1 MSLITRC
8 PQCATLFKLEPD
20 QLAVA
25 QGWVRCGLCEHV
37 YDAAL
42 TVVTATSIQPLMEP
56 AADATR
62 VDLEGLLRRK
72 DVEPGTSTVQP
83 RVKLEPDLKVDAVT
97 SPLPPPTQP
106 HLPVASKAGPAESTP
121 PRSRSSTWRLN
132 LAWPKPVFKPST
144 QSLKFAVPLLLLL
157 CVWLQSLVYARN
169 ELAARWP
176 STQAWLATVCWPLQC
191 KVEPL
196 RRLEGVVIDNSSF
209 ARGAKGFDLNL
220 TLRNSTEL
228 PLAMTSL
235 ELTLTDAQ
243 DRAVLRRVLSP
254 SDIGAAAV
262 IEAGQVFNTVLL
274 VEPVS
279 ATADIAG
286 YRLVSFY
293 P

>member
-8 PQCATLFKLEPD
+8 PQCATIFKLEPD
-20 QLAVA
+20 QLAIA

-42 TVVTATSIQPLMEP
+42 TVVTAAFIQPLMATEP
-56 AADATR
+56 AADAPR

-72 DVEPGTSTVQP
+72 DIEPAPSVVQP
-83 RVKLEPDLKVDAVT
+83 SVKLEPASTIEVSLPAKPSVPPALKPEAV
-97 SPLPPPTQP
+97 
-106 HLPVASKAGPAESTP
+106 APAA
-121 PRSRSSTWRLN
+121 PRPQSRAWHLN
-132 LAWPKPVFKPST
+132 LAWPKPGFNPST
-144 QSLKFAVPLLLLL
+144 QTLKFAVPLLLVL
-157 CVWLQSLVYARN
+157 CVWLQAVVYTRH

-176 STQAWLATVCWPLQC
+176 SAQTLLSAVCVPLQC

-220 TLRNSTEL
+220 TLRNSTDL

-243 DRAVLRRVLSP
+243 DRAILRRVLQP

-262 IEAGQVFNTVLL
+262 LDAGQVFNTVLL
-274 VEPVS
+274 VEPIS

>member
-8 PQCATLFKLEPD
+8 PQCATIFKLEPE
-20 QLAVA
+20 QLAIA

-42 TVVTATSIQPLMEP
+42 TVVKTTSIQPLMATEP
-56 AADATR
+56 AADTPR

-72 DVEPGTSTVQP
+72 DIEPAPSAVDPSVTFEPASTVAEVLSP
-83 RVKLEPDLKVDAVT
+83 AKPSVPTELKPEAV
-97 SPLPPPTQP
+97 
-106 HLPVASKAGPAESTP
+106 APAP
-121 PRSRSSTWRLN
+121 PRPQSPAR
-132 LAWPKPVFKPST
+132 PKPGFKPTT
-144 QSLKFAVPLLLLL
+144 QTLKFAVPLLLVL
-157 CVWLQSLVYARN
+157 CVWLQAVVYTRH

-176 STQAWLATVCWPLQC
+176 SAQTLLSAVCVPLQC

-220 TLRNSTEL
+220 TLRNSTDL

-243 DRAVLRRVLSP
+243 DRAILRRVLQP

-262 IEAGQVFNTVLL
+262 LDAGQVFNTVLL
-274 VEPVS
+274 VEPIS

>member
-8 PQCATLFKLEPD
+8 PQCATIFKLEPE
-20 QLAVA
+20 QLAIA

-42 TVVTATSIQPLMEP
+42 TVVTATSIQPLMATEP
-56 AADATR
+56 AADTPR

-72 DVEPGTSTVQP
+72 DIEPAPSSVHP
-83 RVKLEPDLKVDAVT
+83 SVKLEPASTVEVSSPAKPSVTIELKPEAV
-97 SPLPPPTQP
+97 
-106 HLPVASKAGPAESTP
+106 APAP
-121 PRSRSSTWRLN
+121 PRPRSSAR
-132 LAWPKPVFKPST
+132 PKPAFQPT
-144 QSLKFAVPLLLLL
+144 AQTLKFAVPLLLFL
-157 CVWLQSLVYARN
+157 CAGLQAVVYTRH

-176 STQAWLATVCWPLQC
+176 SAQTFLAAVCGPLQC
-191 KVEPL
+191 KVELL
-196 RRLEGVVIDNSSF
+196 RRSEGVVIDNSSF

-220 TLRNSTEL
+220 TLRNSTDL
-228 PLAMTSL
+228 PVAMTSL

-243 DRAVLRRVLSP
+243 DRAILRRVLQP
-254 SDIGAAAV
+254 SDIGAGV
-262 IEAGQVFNTVLL
+262 VLDAGQVFNTVLL
-274 VEPVS
+274 VEPIS